1 MTSRIAIGMVIA
13 IQCRRAPCSPVRAI
27 VEIFDRV
34 YNFASCLFYCS
45 QQEMCPGLPRFRRG
59 KNARRGE
66 TFPVR
71 VTGCAVGAPVKRGAE
86 TCATPR
92 RVARSLSRERRAH
105 LSARPLPQCEHVCMV
120 RPAREATPAILLV
133 GEARPSSTRPQEV
146 GRGEQKDD
154 RRENAHEDQEPHR
167 ERLHHQR
174 ENTAPGTS
182 RLWAHCIRELEIVA
196 RRLRSPAR
204 PANGYGSSWDEKGG
218 GKRASCQN

>member
-13 IQCRRAPCSPVRAI
+13 IQCRRAPCSPARAI

-34 YNFASCLFYCS
+34 YNFASCLFHCS

-59 KNARRGE
+59 KSARRGE

-71 VTGCAVGAPVKRGAE
+71 VTGRAVGSPVKRGAE

-120 RPAREATPAILLV
+120 RPAREVTPAILLV
-133 GEARPSSTRPQEV
+133 GEARPSSTRPHDA

-154 RRENAHEDQEPHR
+154 RRENAHEDREPHR
-167 ERLHHQR
+167 
-174 ENTAPGTS
+174 
-182 RLWAHCIRELEIVA
+182 
-196 RRLRSPAR
+196 
-204 PANGYGSSWDEKGG
+204 
-218 GKRASCQN
+218 